1 MNLEFNVVWFALS
14 FITYTLLR
22 QPDEHTTSKLAERLD
37 IERHEVNPTITWL
50 AKRLGLKRTLLAT
63 WLVIGLALATADT
76 YLEQTIPLT
85 LPLFALIVGFAHVL
99 AAANNTRVGY
109 LLDSL
114 GIEEFERQHDE
125 SMRELLRLSW
135 KARIMLLFRSNTEAF
150 LMSIL
155 ALPLAIALGYSL
167 VASNFFIVLY
177 TPDKFL
183 VLPITAALA
192 FILALLL
199 VYPAKIV
206 GPIILAIRL
215 AKNHPNEEES
225 DAAAMRVASIELPV
239 PLVEHALSE
248 AIARGVD
255 VVRIT
260 APLTQNTE

>member
-114 GIEEFERQHDE
+114 GIEEFERQHD
-125 SMRELLRLSW
+125 
-135 KARIMLLFRSNTEAF
+135 
-150 LMSIL
+150 
-155 ALPLAIALGYSL
+155 
-167 VASNFFIVLY
+167 
-177 TPDKFL
+177 
-183 VLPITAALA
+183 
-192 FILALLL
+192 
-199 VYPAKIV
+199 
-206 GPIILAIRL
+206 
-215 AKNHPNEEES
+215 
-225 DAAAMRVASIELPV
+225 
-239 PLVEHALSE
+239 
-248 AIARGVD
+248 
-255 VVRIT
+255 
-260 APLTQNTE
+260 